1 MKIIKN
7 TNYISLIPEAGKK
20 LAKKNNPLIYYDE
33 LTVPP
38 NANLNN
44 IIEVE
49 KEILITDTPIVDS
62 SWQNLLDSQD
72 LQKAQTY
79 LIKYTKDKLEEFLQ
93 ENPLQYNG
101 KYYSVTTTAQTHL
114 DSLISAANDA
124 ADINISFVPYWNDI
138 NGKREPWTLT
148 ELKILRIQIQAYILN
163 YIRQQQEME
172 ELILNAKTINDL
184 YGLSFA
190 YQK

>member
-7 TNYISLIPEAGKK
+7 TNYISLIPETGKK

-33 LTVPP
+33 LIVPL

-44 IIEVE
+44 IIEIE
-49 KEILITDTPIVDS
+49 KEILITDIPTIDL
-62 SWQNLLDSQD
+62 SWQSLLNEQD
-72 LQKAQTY
+72 LQKAQTS
-79 LIKYTKDKLEEFLQ
+79 LIKYTKDKLEEFLK

-124 ADINISFVPYWNDI
+124 ADINLPFVPYWNDT
-138 NGKREPWTLT
+138 NGKREPWTLS
-148 ELKILRIQIQAYILN
+148 ELKILRIKIQEYILN
-163 YIRQQQEME
+163 YICQQQQME
-172 ELILNAKTINDL
+172 ELILSAKTINEL
-184 YGLSFA
+184 YELSFA